1 VRKVRLRSSLAAASL
16 AACLSILR
24 DSFPIARI
32 SKPQKCGSAWI
43 GFSTPRNRS
52 PFSTLDESGDFLVRL
67 RARPYSV
74 AMEPI
79 ATSIVSC
86 PKCQADQP
94 DGATECVKCGIIFA
108 KYRPLVSLQRQQ
120 ESQNNSRWVSL
131 AKEWLVGSD
140 TSTDSLT
147 FAGRVAVFLL
157 LLWWG
162 RAFMFT
168 PLETNYTG
176 ESFLHLINLPFHEAG
191 HLLFIPL
198 GRFMTILGG
207 SLGQILMP
215 LVCLGTFLIKTR
227 DPFGASVALWWTA
240 ESFMD
245 IAPYINDARAMD
257 LMLLGGVTGKE
268 TDGHDWN
275 NILTML
281 DWLEYDHRLA
291 HLAYNFGILLMLASL
306 AWGGLL
312 LVKHYRRLS
321 P

>member
-1 VRKVRLRSSLAAASL
+1 ME
-16 AACLSILR
+16 
-24 DSFPIARI
+24 
-32 SKPQKCGSAWI
+32 
-43 GFSTPRNRS
+43 ST
-52 PFSTLDESGDFLVRL
+52 ST
-67 RARPYSV
+67 
-74 AMEPI
+74 
-79 ATSIVSC
+79 ATLSC

-94 DGATECVKCGIIFA
+94 DGATECIKCGIVFA
-108 KYRPLVSLQRQQ
+108 KYRPLAPLQRQDVQ
-120 ESQNNSRWVSL
+120 RNRSRWVAL
-131 AKEWLVGSD
+131 AKEWLVESD

-162 RAFMFT
+162 RTFIFT

-198 GRFMTILGG
+198 GRFMMILGG

-215 LVCLGTFLIKTR
+215 LV
-227 DPFGASVALWWTA
+227 SLWWTA

-245 IAPYINDARAMD
+245 IAPYINDARALD

-281 DWLEYDHRLA
+281 GWLEYDHRLA
-291 HLAYNFGILLMLASL
+291 HLAYNLGILLMLASF

-312 LVKHYRRLS
+312 LLKHYRRLS

>member
-1 VRKVRLRSSLAAASL
+1 
-16 AACLSILR
+16 
-24 DSFPIARI
+24 
-32 SKPQKCGSAWI
+32 
-43 GFSTPRNRS
+43 
-52 PFSTLDESGDFLVRL
+52 LDQSGDFLVRS

-74 AMEPI
+74 AMAST
-79 ATSIVSC
+79 ATPTLSC

-108 KYRPLVSLQRQQ
+108 KFRPSISRQQ
-120 ESQNNSRWVSL
+120 QNAERNRPRWVSL
-131 AKEWLVGSD
+131 AKEWLVDSD

-147 FAGRVAVFLL
+147 FAGRLAVFLL
-157 LLWWG
+157 LLWLG
-162 RAFMFT
+162 RTLIFT

-215 LVCLGTFLIKTR
+215 LVCLATFLIKTR
-227 DPFGASVALWWTA
+227 DPFGGSAALWWTA

-245 IAPYINDARAMD
+245 IAPYINDARDMD

-281 DWLEYDHRLA
+281 GWLEYDHRLA
-291 HLAYNFGILLMLASL
+291 HLAYNFGILLMLASF

-312 LVKHYRRLS
+312 LLKHYRRLL

>member
-1 VRKVRLRSSLAAASL
+1 MASTT
-16 AACLSILR
+16 
-24 DSFPIARI
+24 I
-32 SKPQKCGSAWI
+32 S
-43 GFSTPRNRS
+43 N
-52 PFSTLDESGDFLVRL
+52 
-67 RARPYSV
+67 
-74 AMEPI
+74 M
-79 ATSIVSC
+79 SC
-86 PKCQADQP
+86 PKCQAEQP
-94 DGATECVKCGIIFA
+94 EGATECVKCGIIFA
-108 KYRPLVSLQRQQ
+108 KYRPTVSLQRQQ
-120 ESQNNSRWVSL
+120 ESQNSSRWISL
-131 AKEWLVGSD
+131 AKKWLIDSD

-162 RAFMFT
+162 RGFIFT

-176 ESFLHLINLPFHEAG
+176 ESFFHLINLPFHEAG

-215 LVCLGTFLIKTR
+215 LVCLATFLVKTR
-227 DPFGASVALWWTA
+227 DPFGASVALWWMA

-257 LMLLGGVTGKE
+257 LMLLSGLTGKE

-281 DWLEYDHRLA
+281 DWLEYDHSLA
-291 HLAYNFGILLMLASL
+291 HLTYNFGILLMLASF

-312 LVKHYRRLS
+312 LLKHYRRLS